1 MTGSGSGDHSLHEL
15 GPIRAMQTRPFELTE
30 FKLRSQVGLVD
41 LDGTMREFARQAAA
55 DLKGAIAELASPFDG
70 LVETSLILGN
80 PDEDLLGDARANIK
94 EHAYDVALAQLEE
107 YLEDHPEHQDA
118 RHLRAFCLFQL
129 YLDDDARSEDA
140 LRILN
145 KLAAELLPE
154 ALAARVRELRHVLRK
169 RQTPRRVDAYATA
182 ARGNPKA
189 ALAAA
194 EGYLDLVP
202 EEGIMS
208 YLVAVG
214 QLRAGNML
222 QALDTAERGAALAD
236 GDRQRVADLA
246 RALRTPVLRALAA
259 TAVASFKAG
268 DYNDARMDLAQ
279 LEPRWRSA
287 QVVMDFDSYLGS
299 LRGRPRG
306 LPLPAPNLPADRAD
320 ELYSLIADAD
330 AQQAMELIMA
340 GRLEQA
346 QALLDGLMLLVPD
359 FPWLNFVYAFLLYQ
373 QERAPERA
381 EACAALATRDRTI
394 AQASELLR
402 AVQEWRES
410 IVINPLVDEF
420 LAAMESVRGPA
431 KPTQLA
437 VLRARLAALAT
448 RLPQVR
454 AATKTQAGRK
464 MTAQLEQVIADR
476 IMEIDEASVVN
487 GLYDDYDKLVAG
499 LQGKPVSSVAQLELF
514 DLGLS
519 GLATRVQAARLRLH
533 TGPGVKQA
541 DELARRIAADR
552 VQLAV
557 GRTTIAIG
565 DLVARFNQS
574 GYLLPYANIRPQV
587 RTEFQQ
593 IKQEAA
599 RLRQQAGAD
608 IDPRQ
613 RAALDKITEAITRVL
628 R

>member
-1 MTGSGSGDHSLHEL
+1 LWIPLRCASHYGRGLGDQAGGRICEL
-15 GPIRAMQTRPFELTE
+15 GDQLPFELTE
-30 FKLRSQVGLVD
+30 LKLRSQVGLVD

-70 LVETSLILGN
+70 LVETSLILGD

-118 RHLRAFCLFQL
+118 RYLRAFCLFQL
-129 YLDDDARSEDA
+129 YPDDDARLEDA
-140 LRILN
+140 LRVLK
-145 KLAAELLPE
+145 KLAAEQLLE

-194 EGYLDLVP
+194 ERYLELVP
-202 EEGIMS
+202 EEGVMS

-214 QLRAGNML
+214 QLRAGNTL

-259 TAVASFKAG
+259 SAVASFKAG
-268 DYNDARMDLAQ
+268 DYDGARMDLAQ

-287 QVVMDFDSYLGS
+287 QVVRDFDRYLGS
-299 LRGRPRG
+299 LSGRPRG
-306 LPLPAPNLPADRAD
+306 PRLPAPNLPADRAD

-373 QERAPERA
+373 QERRPSGPRRAPRSPPGTA
-381 EACAALATRDRTI
+381 PSPRPPNCSGRSRSGGSPSSSTPWWMSSLPSWSRCADPPSLP
-394 AQASELLR
+394 SLP
-402 AVQEWRES
+402 S
-410 IVINPLVDEF
+410 C
-420 LAAMESVRGPA
+420 GPA
-431 KPTQLA
+431 SPCWP
-437 VLRARLAALAT
+437 RGCRRSAR
-448 RLPQVR
+448 RRRPRR
-454 AATKTQAGRK
+454 AAR
-464 MTAQLEQVIADR
+464 
-476 IMEIDEASVVN
+476 
-487 GLYDDYDKLVAG
+487 
-499 LQGKPVSSVAQLELF
+499 
-514 DLGLS
+514 
-519 GLATRVQAARLRLH
+519 
-533 TGPGVKQA
+533 
-541 DELARRIAADR
+541 
-552 VQLAV
+552 
-557 GRTTIAIG
+557 
-565 DLVARFNQS
+565 
-574 GYLLPYANIRPQV
+574 
-587 RTEFQQ
+587 
-593 IKQEAA
+593 
-599 RLRQQAGAD
+599 
-608 IDPRQ
+608 
-613 RAALDKITEAITRVL
+613 
-628 R
+628 